1 MTNNGIT
8 SSIYT
13 GFVITVDNEVAGTL
27 AFITEKQPGI
37 IAALNSNFEI
47 RPCLPEEFPPVGFV
61 WNGENYV
68 SPAE

>member
-1 MTNNGIT
+1 MSNNEIT

-47 RPCLPEEFPPVGFV
+47 RPCLPEEFPPVGSM
-61 WNGENYV
+61 WNGQNYI
-68 SPAE
+68 SPTE